1 MLVQSVGIAYRC
13 ITLVICIII
22 SISKGM
28 SLADVNDVQGPKTD
42 FLNCPPQGID
52 KLSNHQI
59 GLILFRKI

>member
-42 FLNCPPQGID
+42 FLNCPCI
-52 KLSNHQI
+52 
-59 GLILFRKI
+59 